1 MYVMNAFLATVMA
14 TAAVAKPHNLH
25 AEFHRRDTSA
35 TSTSKIG
42 VAYNDVSLVS
52 LVSGA
57 SWAYNWNLES
67 GGSLPSGV
75 EYCPMLWGPKMY
87 NDWSSAV
94 STALS
99 SGSKYILG
107 FNEPD
112 NAGQANMSPEQAATD
127 YQTYITPLAGKAK
140 LVTPAITNG
149 AGTNVGLDWM
159 KNWLAACNGACK
171 PDVMA
176 VHYYANADISYFKD
190 FINSATTLAAD
201 NGMESVWITE
211 FQNTGSTDEQ
221 VAFLK
226 QALPWLDANTAV
238 GRYAYFYTADGYLLT
253 DGMLSTVGQAY
264 VSTS

>member
-1 MYVMNAFLATVMA
+1 MNALLATVMA

-25 AEFHRRDTSA
+25 AEFHKRATSA
-35 TSTSKIG
+35 TSTSKLG
-42 VAYNDVSLVS
+42 AAYNDVSLVS
-52 LVSGA
+52 LVTGA

-67 GGSLPSGV
+67 GGSLPPGV

-87 NDWSSAV
+87 NDWNSAV
-94 STALS
+94 NTPLS
-99 SGSKYILG
+99 SGSSCILG

-112 NAGQANMSPEQAATD
+112 MASQSNMSPEQAATD
-127 YQTYITPLAGKAK
+127 YQTYITPLADKAT

-149 AGTNVGLDWM
+149 GGPNVGLDWM

-171 PDVMA
+171 PKVMA
-176 VHYYANADISYFKD
+176 VHYYANADISNFKD
-190 FINSATTLAAD
+190 FINSATAFAAAND
-201 NGMESVWITE
+201 MGSVWITE

-226 QALPWLDANTAV
+226 EAIPWLDANTAV

-253 DGMLSTVGQAY
+253 DSMLSTVGQAY
-264 VSTS
+264 VSSS